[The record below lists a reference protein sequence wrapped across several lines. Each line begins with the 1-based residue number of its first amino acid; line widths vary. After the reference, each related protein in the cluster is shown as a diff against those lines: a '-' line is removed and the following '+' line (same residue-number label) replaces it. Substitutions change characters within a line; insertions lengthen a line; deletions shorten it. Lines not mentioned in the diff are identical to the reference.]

1 MIACLTS
8 PVPERACATAS
19 RRLFTSAAPLPSL
32 GRGPPVG
39 ASVRGGRRGP
49 ALPAL
54 GPAHRRSSLP
64 LAICLLLA
72 TFSLRPDLPA
82 TVHALLV
89 SPPELI
95 SLATRSARTL
105 GHPGRQAQLPALV
118 SCSLTFSHA
127 MLCLGASGPYW
138 RPYGMHAHDLPI
150 SPASRQ
156 RPTLISIY
164 QVRTMPCT
172 CAGSRQWRLHAR
184 HPRRVLTRC
193 AVDIPTKL
201 NATPMLRTTRQFFY
215 RRAKLLSTVMSL
227 TRTRRFTELL
237 KCWLGSQH
245 VQSLVYRDVADALRR
260 AVQAKQQRIH
270 LRCAGAPQCV
280 Q

>member
-1 MIACLTS
+1 MRQKGLCAHHDFVRAHCCMSAVKHGARGLNVADTIACLTS

-19 RRLFTSAAPLPSL
+19 RRLLTSAAPLPSL

-95 SLATRSARTL
+95 SLATRSAHTL
-105 GHPGRQAQLPALV
+105 GHSERRSQLPALL
-118 SCSLTFSHA
+118 SCRVRAMHSTSRA
-127 MLCLGASGPYW
+127 MLCLEASGPYQAG
-138 RPYGMHAHDLPI
+138 PTTLLPI
-150 SPASRQ
+150 IVGP
-156 RPTLISIY
+156 L
-164 QVRTMPCT
+164 
-172 CAGSRQWRLHAR
+172 
-184 HPRRVLTRC
+184 
-193 AVDIPTKL
+193 
-201 NATPMLRTTRQFFY
+201 
-215 RRAKLLSTVMSL
+215 
-227 TRTRRFTELL
+227 
-237 KCWLGSQH
+237 
-245 VQSLVYRDVADALRR
+245 
-260 AVQAKQQRIH
+260 
-270 LRCAGAPQCV
+270 
-280 Q
+280 